1 MKFGFGQAL
10 RRKEDEP
17 LLRGQGRYVA
27 DVTPPGSL
35 HAVVLRSPHAHARFA
50 IHDLAR
56 VRAMQGVRLILTAA
70 DVAHLNPM
78 PCPGT
83 IPDLPIEVPDYPVL
97 ARDIVRH
104 VGDAVAFVVADTLAL
119 AKDAAEAI
127 TVDWQ
132 PLPHVIGVKAALAPG
147 APPVHAGRGNL
158 AFETAVGDQAATRAA
173 FAQAAH
179 KVEVT
184 VVNQRLVTN
193 YLDTR
198 GVIAEHDGNAL
209 HAHHRQPGQPHHP
222 RHHRRHGDEAQAR
235 RDARHHATTSA
246 AASAPSCFPIA
257 NTRSPRSPPSAC
269 ASR

>member
-56 VRAMQGVRLILTAA
+56 VRAHARRAA
-70 DVAHLNPM
+70 GADRGRISPHLNPM

-97 ARDIVRH
+97 ARDVVRH

-127 TVDWQ
+127 AVDWQ
-132 PLPHVIGVKAALAPG
+132 PLPHVIGAKAALAPG
-147 APPVHAGRGNL
+147 APPVHGRPRQPRL
-158 AFETAVGDQAATRAA
+158 RDRARRRKPPPRAA

-179 KVEVT
+179 KVE
-184 VVNQRLVTN
+184 
-193 YLDTR
+193 
-198 GVIAEHDGNAL
+198 A
-209 HAHHRQPGQPHHP
+209 
-222 RHHRRHGDEAQAR
+222 
-235 RDARHHATTSA
+235 DASSTSA
-246 AASAPSCFPIA
+246 W
-257 NTRSPRSPPSAC
+257 
-269 ASR
+269 